1 MQSPTTAIAYVY
13 TGESRRENNNNDFQM
28 TVMPFTKH
36 LSNSSSNQF
45 LIHELMAFHNVKK
58 ETYKS
63 AGDIG

>member
-1 MQSPTTAIAYVY
+1 
-13 TGESRRENNNNDFQM
+13 M

-63 AGDIG
+63 AGDIGWKFAGSATKLQFLLK